1 MHWTRRY
8 GAAIAVVGSLL
19 VASTVFAAEQ
29 HGTIGQSA
37 AAAGTAN
44 ADWAVWG
51 NNTDNN
57 HYSTLTQIN
66 AGNVSRLGVA
76 WTQAEG
82 PKLTTFETV
91 PLVIG
96 GTMYYTT
103 NTDQVRAV
111 DAATGQLKWQFTPK
125 VNFYEAIAGGGGGVP
140 TSRGVTAAKG
150 DIYLLTFDDQLI
162 ALQQSTGE
170 KLWTTT
176 VASAIDGFSEVSP
189 PTYWNGMLFV
199 GSAEGDSGHRGFVA
213 AYDAATGKKLWTY
226 YTVPAAGQ
234 GWVPKSP
241 LVSGGDVW
249 MPAVVDTTTGIVYF
263 GTGNPYPDF
272 DNSHR
277 PGCDPW
283 VDATIALNAKTGK
296 FLWAHS
302 EVCNDVYDYDSDP
315 SPMLFTLHYANG
327 KSVRAVGHANKSGLY
342 FVYNAKTGALLA
354 KTTYVTTYTHPSPKA
369 KGPQLSCP
377 GSWGGFEYSPAAY
390 SPQTQ
395 AVYYPAL
402 TVCQIV
408 NGAQLSFDAKHISGT
423 MAAIDTTTG
432 KYLWRTQVSAP
443 MVGGALATASGLV
456 FSAADDGR
464 FYAFDAKTGKILWTA
479 NLGVGSGAPPIT
491 YEVNGTQYIA
501 IAMGGFSSQGYFNPN
516 GLGGTLI
523 AFKLNGAPIKK
534 LPAVNNVH
542 GMAIGGLSEVITTKG
557 LTKLSND
564 VYVSTARK
572 TVVFEVTAAATAA
585 NNGFNFNGY
594 AKGQAN
600 FIVPTGWLV
609 NFIFKN
615 DQALPHSLAVINS
628 LKIGPDLSPL
638 AETPNPTVGL
648 SGTAS
653 QYASFSTV
661 TPGKFYLVC
670 LVPGHLA
677 TGMWDNF
684 TVSATATAPS
694 IQVSK

>member
-1 MHWTRRY
+1 MRRASRY
-8 GAAIAVVGSLL
+8 GAAIGVVGSLL
-19 VASTVFAAEQ
+19 LGGTVSAAVQ
-29 HGTIGQSA
+29 HGTTSQSA
-37 AAAGTAN
+37 TAAGTAN

-57 HYSTLTQIN
+57 HYSSLTQIN
-66 AGNVSRLGVA
+66 AGNVSQLGIA

-82 PKLTTFETV
+82 PNLTTFETV
-91 PLVIG
+91 PLEIG
-96 GTMYYTT
+96 GTLYYTT

-111 DAATGQLKWQFTPK
+111 DGATGKLKWQFTPK

-140 TSRGVTAAKG
+140 TNRGVTAG
-150 DIYLLTFDDQLI
+150 HGELYLLTFDDQLI

-176 VASAIDGFSEVSP
+176 VADASAGFSEVSP
-189 PTYWNGMLFV
+189 PTYWNGLLFV
-199 GSAEGDSGHRGFVA
+199 GSAEGDSGHRGFVT
-213 AYDAATGKKLWTY
+213 AYNAATGKKVWNY
-226 YTVPAAGQ
+226 YTVPAPGQ
-234 GWVPKSP
+234 GWVPKTP

-249 MPAVVDTTTGIVYF
+249 MPAVVDNTSGIVYF
-263 GTGNPYPDF
+263 GTGNPYPDY

-277 PGCDPW
+277 PGCDPY
-283 VDATIALNAKTGK
+283 VDSTVALNAKTGK

-302 EVCNDVYDYDSDP
+302 EVCNDTSDYDSDP
-315 SPMLFTLHYANG
+315 SPMLFTLHYPNG

-342 FVYNAKTGALLA
+342 FVYNASTGALLA
-354 KTTYVTTYTHPSPKA
+354 KTTYVTKYTHPSPAA
-369 KGPQLSCP
+369 KGPQESCP

-402 TVCQIV
+402 TVCMIV
-408 NGAQLSFDAKHISGT
+408 DGQQSSFDTKHMSGT
-423 MAAIDTTTG
+423 MAAIDPITG
-432 KYLWRTQVSAP
+432 KYLWRTQVPGP

-456 FSAADDGR
+456 FSAADNGE
-464 FYAFDAKTGKILWTA
+464 FYAFDGKTGKILWTA
-479 NLGVGSGAPPIT
+479 HLGIGSGAPPIT
-491 YEVNGTQYIA
+491 YEIDGTQYIA
-501 IAMGGFSSQGYFNPN
+501 VAMGGFSSQGYFNPN
-516 GLGGTLI
+516 GLGGTFVV
-523 AFKLNGAPIKK
+523 FKLHGAPIKK

-542 GMAIGGLSEVITTKG
+542 GMAIGGLTEVVTTKG
-557 LTKLSND
+557 MTKLGDD
-564 VYVSTARK
+564 VYVNTAQK
-572 TVVFEVTAAATAA
+572 KVVFEVTAAATAA
-585 NNGFNFNGY
+585 NSGFNFNGY

-600 FIVPTGWLV
+600 FVVPVGWLV

-615 DQALPHSLAVINS
+615 NQALPHSLAVVNS
-628 LKIGPDLSPL
+628 LKVGPDLTPL

-648 SGTAS
+648 SGVAS
-653 QYASFSTV
+653 QYTSFSAA
-661 TPGKFYLVC
+661 TPSKLYLVC

-677 TGMWDNF
+677 AGMWDNF